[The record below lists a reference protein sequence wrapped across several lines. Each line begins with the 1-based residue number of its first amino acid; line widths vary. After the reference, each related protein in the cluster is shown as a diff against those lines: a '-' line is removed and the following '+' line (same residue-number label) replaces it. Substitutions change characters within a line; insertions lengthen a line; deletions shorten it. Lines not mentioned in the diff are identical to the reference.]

1 MVQMIRLNDRD
12 YKHIVQRI
20 LCIMQEYRCLRRNSV
35 QCEAVEDLA
44 EETTFYIF
52 RTDTQTVLAK
62 GIKGYEQAKERANRF
77 RKAMNLRWDQIQF
90 KAERTTAPRFGV
102 SPDGR
107 TFTNASRNTGRVD
120 YAKQLNPSKRHR
132 FRGYTDSQ
140 GNYHDID

>member
-1 MVQMIRLNDRD
+1 MIRLRDRD
-12 YKHIVQRI
+12 YKQIVQRI

-52 RTDTQTVLAK
+52 RTDTRTVLAK
-62 GIKGYEQAKERANRF
+62 GIKGYEAAKERANRF

-90 KAERTTAPRFGV
+90 KAERQAPKQFGV

-107 TFTNASRNTGRVD
+107 TFTNASGNTGRVD
-120 YAKQLNPSKRHR
+120 YANRFNASKGRR
-132 FRGYTDSQ
+132 FRSYTDPQ

>member
-1 MVQMIRLNDRD
+1 MIRLRDRD
-12 YKHIVQRI
+12 YKQIVQRI

-44 EETTFYIF
+44 EENTFYIF

-90 KAERTTAPRFGV
+90 KVERQASKQFGV
-102 SPDGR
+102 SPEGR
-107 TFTNASRNTGRVD
+107 TFTNASGNTGRVD
-120 YAKQLNPSKRHR
+120 YAPRYNPSKGRR

>member
-1 MVQMIRLNDRD
+1 
-12 YKHIVQRI
+12 
-20 LCIMQEYRCLRRNSV
+20 MQEQRQRRRCAIQHES
-35 QCEAVEDLA
+35 VEDLA
-44 EETTFYIF
+44 EENTFYIF

-90 KAERTTAPRFGV
+90 KAERMTAPRFGI
-102 SPDGR
+102 SADGR
-107 TFTNASRNTGRVD
+107 TFTNARGDTGRVD
-120 YAKQLNPSKRHR
+120 YAKRFNLSKGRR

>member
-1 MVQMIRLNDRD
+1 MIRLRDRD
-12 YKHIVQRI
+12 YKQIVQRI

-52 RTDTQTVLAK
+52 RTDTRTVLAK
-62 GIKGYEQAKERANRF
+62 GIKGYEAAKERANRF

-90 KAERTTAPRFGV
+90 KAERQAPKKFGV

-107 TFTNASRNTGRVD
+107 TFTNARGDTGRVD
-120 YAKQLNPSKRHR
+120 YAPRYNPSKGRR